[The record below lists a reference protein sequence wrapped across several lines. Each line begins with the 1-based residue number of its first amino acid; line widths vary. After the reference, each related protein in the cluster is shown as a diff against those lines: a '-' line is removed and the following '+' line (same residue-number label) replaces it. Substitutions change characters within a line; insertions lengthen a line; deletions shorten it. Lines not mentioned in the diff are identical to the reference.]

1 MRAKRRKLGRPAK
14 TRHCNVRM
22 TRGTQAMLRDRAKEY
37 GMTQGA
43 LLERALS
50 RYVDARDQVDV

>member
-1 MRAKRRKLGRPAK
+1 MAHKRKGRPAK
-14 TRHCNVRM
+14 KRPLSVRM
-22 TRGTQAMLRDRAKEY
+22 TRGTQAMLKDKAKEY

-50 RYVDARDQVDV
+50 RYVDVRDQLDV